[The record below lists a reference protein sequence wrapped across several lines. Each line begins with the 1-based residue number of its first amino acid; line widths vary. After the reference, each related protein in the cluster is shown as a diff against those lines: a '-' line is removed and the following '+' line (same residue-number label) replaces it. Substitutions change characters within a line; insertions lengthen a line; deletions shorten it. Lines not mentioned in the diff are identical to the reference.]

1 MQEKQRNLI
10 YLERCEEAL
19 LQVARKVAR
28 AMGIQSDV
36 HAMSTQSIHCAL
48 LDKST
53 ALFEQGGDDT
63 KFQQRLAE
71 RNHHYGS
78 LTPYHPDFSEAL
90 RAQVLQCPLQE
101 VGLYMNELLKVN
113 PPLRD
118 AFGLNY
124 LLDTLQDTTQL
135 SKRLERAIFWLSKQK
150 AEEITHVAD
159 LPIIELQ
166 PYEFSISEETLS
178 KIDILAEN
186 MGLISEGA
194 FILGE
199 RKKSA
204 LVGFHQALK
213 EAGWIGGTYDE
224 RNAFFGNRYSISLI
238 QNTYRGTKTGE
249 AYHRKTNKI
258 LKQTSSVTL

>member
-10 YLERCEEAL
+10 YLERREEAL

-28 AMGIQSDV
+28 AMGIQGDV
-36 HAMSTQSIHCAL
+36 HAMSTQLIHCTL

-63 KFQQRLAE
+63 KFQKRLAE
-71 RNHHYGS
+71 RSRHYGS

-90 RAQVLQCPLQE
+90 RAQVLQWPLQE
-101 VGLYMNELLKVN
+101 VGLYMDELLKAN

-118 AFGLNY
+118 AVGLNY
-124 LLDTLQDTTQL
+124 LLDTLQDTAQL
-135 SKRLERAIFWLSKQK
+135 STRLERAILWLSKQK
-150 AEEITHVAD
+150 AEEVTHVAD
-159 LPIIELQ
+159 LPIIEPQ
-166 PYEFSISEETLS
+166 PYEFSIPEETLS
-178 KIDILAEN
+178 KIDTLATN
-186 MGLISEGA
+186 VGLISEGV

-204 LVGFHQALK
+204 LVGFHQALR
-213 EAGWIGGTYDE
+213 EAKWIKGTYKE
-224 RNAFFGNRYSISLI
+224 RNTFFGNRYSVSILLD
-238 QNTYRGTKTGE
+238 TYRGSKVGE
-249 AYHRKTNKI
+249 DYYRETNRL

>member
-1 MQEKQRNLI
+1 MHEQQRNLI
-10 YLERCEEAL
+10 YLQRREEAL

-28 AMGIQSDV
+28 AMGIQGDV
-36 HAMSTQSIHCAL
+36 QTMSTQAIHCAL

-71 RNHHYGS
+71 HSRRYGS

-90 RAQVLQCPLQE
+90 RAQALQWPLQE
-101 VGLYMNELLKVN
+101 VGLYMGELLEAN

-118 AFGLNY
+118 ASGLHY
-124 LLDTLQDTTQL
+124 LLDTLQDTMQV
-135 SKRLERAIFWLSKQK
+135 SARLDRAVLWLSQQE
-150 AEEITHVAD
+150 AEEVTHVANS
-159 LPIIELQ
+159 PVIEPQ
-166 PYEFSISEETLS
+166 PYEFSIPEETLS
-178 KIDILAEN
+178 KIDILATN
-186 MGLISEGA
+186 MGLIGEGV

-213 EAGWIGGTYDE
+213 EAGWIKGTYEE
-224 RNAFFGNRYSISLI
+224 RNTFFGNRYSVSTSLE
-238 QNTYRGTKTGE
+238 TYRGSKTGE
-249 AYHRKTNKI
+249 AYYRNTNRL
-258 LKQTSSVTL
+258 LKQMSSVTL